1 MLRGPFYS
9 IEIIYTCPSLVT
21 SNTFITQIHIFYMYV
36 YTYTYKYVCVYIYT
50 YTKNI
55 YSVTEIWLF
64 MIYWQ
69 ILLALSEYSC
79 WLTLY

>member
-1 MLRGPFYS
+1 
-9 IEIIYTCPSLVT
+9 
-21 SNTFITQIHIFYMYV
+21 MYV